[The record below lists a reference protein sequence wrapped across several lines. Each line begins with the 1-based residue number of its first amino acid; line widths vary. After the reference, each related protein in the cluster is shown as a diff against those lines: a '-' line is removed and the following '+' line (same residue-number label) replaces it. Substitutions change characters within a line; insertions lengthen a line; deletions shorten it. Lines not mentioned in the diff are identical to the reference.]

1 MKKFYLISGLMMTLA
16 LSGVFAGGGA
26 QSGASGGGAQKE
38 IFIFMEQNNI
48 RNDYIPQFFSDF
60 EKSSGYKVNVINGGP
75 DADYRQ
81 NLAVALNGGQ
91 EIDILMCNG
100 QAVRGYATRGIIEDL
115 TNLVNYWDRFNQASV
130 TQYTYSGRTFAVP
143 NGQVNS
149 SGVFLNNDVLKKY
162 NLTPPRTYDD
172 LLKMRDVLARD
183 NIAVFG
189 FGGGS
194 KYMWPMWYFCSF
206 AQTSGNK
213 SMERTEAVLRGQAK
227 WTDKDF
233 VDAMAVLERMGRD
246 RLFQTGVNG
255 METAQGLAVFSSG
268 KSALFYGGTWELR
281 GFRESGMTGDKL
293 GLVPFPIV
301 VSGAKSEQTGSG
313 GSPGVCL
320 RKGLS
325 TERQKVALELI
336 SYITS
341 DAKVQ
346 AHNDFIG
353 EAHPTANKSFRLSSG
368 TDPLV
373 SSVIVRDLNPTTVT
387 FLDWIWPPEIVTAF
401 QDQLQAVTG
410 GQTAAAAA
418 MAEIQKVFD
427 GLVRNGY
434 NFDAT
439 N

>member
-1 MKKFYLISGLMMTLA
+1 MKKLLCGSLCFVLMAVVL
-16 LSGVFAGGGA
+16 GPVFAGGGA
-26 QSGASGGGAQKE
+26 QSKSTAKE
-38 IFIFMEQNNI
+38 LVIFMEQSNI
-48 RNDYIPQFFSDF
+48 RDDYIPQYFRDF
-60 EKSSGYKVNVINGGP
+60 EASSGYKVNVINGGP
-75 DADYRQ
+75 DAQYRQ
-81 NLAVALNGGQ
+81 SLAVALNGGQ
-91 EIDILMCNG
+91 QIDIIMCNG
-100 QAVRGYATRGIIEDL
+100 QAVRGFATRGLIEDL
-115 TNLVNYWDRFNQASV
+115 TGLVNYWDRFNQSSV
-130 TQYTYSGRTFAVP
+130 TQYTYSGKTYAVP
-143 NGQVNS
+143 NGQINS
-149 SGVFLNNDVLKKY
+149 SGVFTNNDVLKKY
-162 NLTPPRTYDD
+162 NLSAPKTYDD
-172 LLKMRDVLARD
+172 LLKMRDALAKD

-233 VDAMAVLERMGRD
+233 VDAMGILERMGKD
-246 RLFQTGVNG
+246 NLFQSGVNG

-268 KSALFYGGTWELR
+268 NSALFYGGTWELV

-301 VSGAKSEQTGSG
+301 VPGVRSEQTGSG
-313 GSPGVCL
+313 GSPGICL

-325 TERQKVALELI
+325 AERQKVVLDLI
-336 SYITS
+336 NYISS

-346 AHNDFIG
+346 AYRDFLG
-353 EAHPTANKSFRLSSG
+353 DSHPEANKQFKFSAN

-373 SSVIVRDLNPTTVT
+373 SSVVVPTLVPSTVT
-387 FLDWIWPPEIVTAF
+387 FLDWVWPPEIVTAF

-410 GQTAAAAA
+410 GQTTAAVA
-418 MAEIQKVFD
+418 MAEIQRVFD
-427 GLVRNGY
+427 NLVKNGY